1 VGRLRGSHY
10 EGRLD
15 GVRECRLGKWE
26 GRACCGVDGAQP
38 NQNLEKYAADPEEC
52 IVRAVND
59 TKDSDTIASIVG
71 AAVGALHGRK
81 ALPKRWIDKLVGRTR
96 TDDDGHVFE
105 LLDQARHPFAP

>member
-26 GRACCGVDGAQP
+26 GRACYGVDRAQP
-38 NQNLEKYAADPEEC
+38 NQILEEYAADPEEC

-59 TKDSDTIASIVG
+59 TKDNDTIASIVG
-71 AAVGALHGRK
+71 AAVGGLYGRK
-81 ALPKRWIDKLVGRTR
+81 GLPKHWINGLVGRTR
-96 TDDDGHVFE
+96 TDDDSHVLE
-105 LLDQARHPFAP
+105 LLDQARHTFAP